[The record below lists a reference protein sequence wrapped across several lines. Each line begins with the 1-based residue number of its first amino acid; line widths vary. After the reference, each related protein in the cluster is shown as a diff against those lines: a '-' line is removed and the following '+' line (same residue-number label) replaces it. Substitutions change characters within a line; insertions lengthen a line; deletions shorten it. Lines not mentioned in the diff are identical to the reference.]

1 MKLEEIL
8 TLTPK
13 KFVSIFEEEFVAGY
27 EQALQNQPIGQEV
40 PVAMPAQPIEPPE
53 EQKQPTVTGA
63 RFNDILKRSQDKQA
77 QMDAGQV
84 LGDGAGEVGSATEGA
99 AEGIGDAVMGGIE
112 AVGEAGAAILV

>member
-1 MKLEEIL
+1 MKLEEITKL
-8 TLTPK
+8 APK

-27 EQALQNQPIGQEV
+27 EQALQSQPIGQEV
-40 PVAMPAQPIEPPE
+40 PVAMPTPPE

-77 QMDAGQV
+77 QMDAGRV
-84 LGDGAGEVGSATEGA
+84 LGDGAGEVGGATEGA

-112 AVGEAGAAILV
+112 AVGEAVAAILV